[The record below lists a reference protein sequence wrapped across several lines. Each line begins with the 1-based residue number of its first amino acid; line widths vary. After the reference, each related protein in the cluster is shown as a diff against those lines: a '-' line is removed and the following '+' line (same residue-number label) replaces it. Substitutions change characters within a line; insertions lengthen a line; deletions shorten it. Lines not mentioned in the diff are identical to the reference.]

1 MIMVVYLLDKK
12 SYCIDF
18 GYCNKKIL
26 LICKMDTHN
35 LKLSERFISKEII
48 RNLRVTEEGNTDSMH

>member
-1 MIMVVYLLDKK
+1 MSVACAFTISSMIMAIYLLDKK

-18 GYCNKKIL
+18 SYCNKKIL

-35 LKLSERFISKEII
+35 L
-48 RNLRVTEEGNTDSMH
+48 